1 MMINLSEGETLE
13 NVIDSLYGDFP
24 AKEVNYES
32 WIEM

>member
-1 MMINLSEGETLE
+1 MKTLE

-24 AKEVNYES
+24 ANEVNYES